1 MIYREKETMKKFGLN
16 VKKYRMRLGF
26 TQEKLAE
33 LCDCSS
39 QTISGTETGYSFPS
53 SKVLFKI
60 AESLHVPLMYL
71 FNFGEDPV
79 ISNKEE
85 NETLINC
92 LSNLSYEQKRIAVK
106 LLQALCDNG

>member
-1 MIYREKETMKKFGLN
+1 MIYNEKETMKKFGLN
-16 VKKYRMRLGF
+16 IKKYRTRLGL

-53 SKVLFKI
+53 SKVLFKL
-60 AESLHVPLMYL
+60 AEELHVPLMYL

-79 ISNKEE
+79 ISTREE
-85 NETLINC
+85 NEALIAC
-92 LSNLSYEQKRIAVK
+92 ISGLSHEQKHLAIK
-106 LLQALCDNG
+106 LLHALSDNF